1 MTTAVYI
8 LSPSDKIDAFAAK
21 AREREFEARNVFVGV
36 IEGDMRSVVF
46 QDGSPYMLKQAIAT
60 KSDPMPSLKNLK
72 ARVEDMLRSI
82 RVGYDDL
89 RVFAH
94 FGGQGLDEII
104 RFNES
109 LRLLTDEF
117 GTFRCYAISFG
128 NHHPETLF
136 PSAVFSPPCGGVF
149 WKMCEEL
156 QKGRIDDLEHLRALR
171 LVLPL
176 FRFDTEEEKFVLN
189 DIDDVLRVAFTGN
202 RFGHI
207 ITADE
212 REWLGRSKLIM
223 NLFNMDD
230 QDDWPVMPNEL
241 SCEDYE
247 FLMSKLLTKGT
258 VE

>member
-60 KSDPMPSLKNLK
+60 KSDPMSSLKNLK
-72 ARVEDMLRSI
+72 ARVEDMLRSM

-94 FGGQGLDEII
+94 FGGQGSDEIVK
-104 RFNES
+104 FNES
-109 LRLLTDEF
+109 LRLLTDEL
-117 GTFRCYAISFG
+117 GMFRCYAISFG
-128 NHHPETLF
+128 NHYPDTLF
-136 PSAVFSPPCGGVF
+136 PNLVFSPPHGEVF
-149 WKMCEEL
+149 RKMCEEV
-156 QKGRIDDLEHLRALR
+156 QKGQVDDFEHIRALR
-171 LVLPL
+171 LILPV
-176 FRFDTEEEKFVLN
+176 FRYDNEEEKFVLN
-189 DIDDVLRVAFTGN
+189 DGDDVLRGAFTGN

-207 ITADE
+207 ITTDE
-212 REWLGRSKLIM
+212 REWLGRSKHILK
-223 NLFNMDD
+223 LFNMDD
-230 QDDWPVMPNEL
+230 QDDWPAIPNEL
-241 SCEDYE
+241 SCEDYG
-247 FLMSKLLTKGT
+247 FLLSKLLTKGS

>member
-1 MTTAVYI
+1 
-8 LSPSDKIDAFAAK
+8 
-21 AREREFEARNVFVGV
+21 
-36 IEGDMRSVVF
+36 
-46 QDGSPYMLKQAIAT
+46 
-60 KSDPMPSLKNLK
+60 
-72 ARVEDMLRSI
+72 
-82 RVGYDDL
+82 
-89 RVFAH
+89 
-94 FGGQGLDEII
+94 
-104 RFNES
+104 
-109 LRLLTDEF
+109 
-117 GTFRCYAISFG
+117 
-128 NHHPETLF
+128 
-136 PSAVFSPPCGGVF
+136 
-149 WKMCEEL
+149 MCEEL